1 LMLCAFSIFIGLL
14 VLLLAI
20 TARELTSTP

>member
-1 LMLCAFSIFIGLL
+1 ML

-20 TARELTSTP
+20 TACAIPSQVISYTGVYCCTT